1 MRSLDWL
8 QLGLFVAALALIT
21 KPMGLYLVQV
31 LDAKGRTW
39 LDPLLKP
46 LEKITCRLMGVSADR
61 EQNWLQYT
69 VAMLLFSAV
78 SCVFTYAI
86 LRLQDKLPFQALLN
100 PQNFPALPPDL
111 AFNTAVSF
119 TTNTNWQS
127 YTGEATMSYLSQMVA
142 LVIHN
147 FGSAATGIALAA
159 AFVRGLAR
167 HSVTT
172 LGNFWVDMIRAT
184 YYLLLPICVVF
195 AVVLVSQ
202 GIIQNFHPYTKARLL
217 EPYTIQV
224 QQTDAKGQGVTTNL
238 PVMVQAPKRDDKG
251 QAVLSNGIAVMMDVP
266 QLDAQGQ
273 PVITNVPVMVDQKVD
288 EQVIVQG
295 PVASQIA
302 IKMLGTNGGGYV
314 NANAAHPFE
323 NPTPL
328 SNFLQMLSIFAIGSG
343 LTYYLGRMTKNQ
355 AHGWSIWA
363 AMMILF
369 LGGTLLCWWAE
380 SAGNPIHQQLGIAAA
395 DGNLEGK
402 EVRFGIFN
410 SALFATVT
418 TDASCGAVNS
428 MHDSFTPLGG
438 FVPLFN
444 IQLGEIIIGGVGAGL
459 YGMLVFVV
467 LAVFIAGLMV
477 GRTPEYLGKKIQ
489 SFEVKMAMLSL
500 LILCL
505 TILGFAAWAS
515 VSKWGLDG
523 LNNTGPH
530 GLSEILYA
538 YSSCVG
544 NNGSAFAGLSAN
556 TPWYNTTLGIAMLF
570 GRFLMIVPI
579 MALAGS
585 LGAKKISP
593 ANAGTFP
600 VSGGTFVI
608 LLLGTV
614 LLVGALNFL
623 PCLALGPIVEHFL
636 MLQGKLF

>member
-1 MRSLDWL
+1 MRIIDWL

-21 KPMGLYLVQV
+21 KPMGLYLGQV

-39 LDPLLKP
+39 FDPILKP
-46 LEKITCRLMGVSADR
+46 LEKITYRLMGVKAER
-61 EQNWLQYT
+61 EQDWKQYT
-69 VAMLLFSAV
+69 IAMLLFSAV
-78 SCVFTYAI
+78 TCIFTYAI
-86 LRLQDKLPFQALLN
+86 LRLQNHLPLN
-100 PQNFPALPPDL
+100 PQGFGALSPDL

-127 YTGEATMSYLSQMVA
+127 YSGEATMSYLSQMVA

-159 AFVRGLAR
+159 ALVRGIAR
-167 HSVTT
+167 HSVAT
-172 LGNFWVDMIRAT
+172 LGNFWVDLIRTT
-184 YYLLLPICVVF
+184 YYLLLPLCLVF
-195 AVVLVSQ
+195 AVFLVSQ
-202 GIIQNFHPYTKARLL
+202 GVIQNFNPYTKAKLL
-217 EPYTIQV
+217 EPMKISV
-224 QQTDAKGQGVTTNL
+224 AKTDADGKPVLDAKSN
-238 PVMVQAPKRDDKG
+238 PVMEEQTV
-251 QAVLSNGIAVMMDVP
+251 
-266 QLDAQGQ
+266 
-273 PVITNVPVMVDQKVD
+273 TDQT
-288 EQVIVQG
+288 IVQG
-295 PVASQIA
+295 PMASQIA
-302 IKMLGTNGGGYV
+302 IKMLGTNGGGYA

-343 LTYYLGRMTKNQ
+343 LTYYLGSMTKNQ
-355 AHGWSIWA
+355 AHGWSIWS

-369 LGGTLLCWWAE
+369 LGGALLCWWAE
-380 SAGNPIHQQLGIAAA
+380 ANGNPIHQQLGLAAA
-395 DGNLEGK
+395 DGNMEGK
-402 EVRFGIFN
+402 EVRFGVFN

-418 TDASCGAVNS
+418 TDASCGAVNA

-515 VSKWGLDG
+515 VSQWGLAG
-523 LNNTGPH
+523 LNNSGPH

-593 ANAGTFP
+593 ASGGTFP